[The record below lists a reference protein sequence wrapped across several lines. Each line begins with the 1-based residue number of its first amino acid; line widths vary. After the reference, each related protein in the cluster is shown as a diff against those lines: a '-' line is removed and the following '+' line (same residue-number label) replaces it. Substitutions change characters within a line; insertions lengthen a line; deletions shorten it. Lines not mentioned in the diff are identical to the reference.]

1 MKQIIIQVIG
11 RLATVAAVCLALDQT
26 QVEAK
31 PNVLFLFADDQ
42 CFETI
47 GSLGLTDIDT
57 PNLASDDLYLSRLK
71 YTQERGLRGRA
82 QLTDLI
88 EQERATMGTG
98 EGAITMSHAARIC
111 AGTRTE
117 ELSLQQPGW

>member
-47 GSLGLTDIDT
+47 GSLGLTDIDSRAVARSS
-57 PNLASDDLYLSRLK
+57 LAR
-71 YTQERGLRGRA
+71 TTWARG
-82 QLTDLI
+82 
-88 EQERATMGTG
+88 
-98 EGAITMSHAARIC
+98 AARSAWPADTC
-111 AGTRTE
+111 
-117 ELSLQQPGW
+117 S